1 MIRLFR
7 VYHPTG
13 VLALLFS
20 EIVLTG
26 LCFLLAAYVVLTEDV
41 TTYLRYD
48 NGLARIA
55 IVIAS
60 IILGLH
66 LMDLY
71 TRIQVKSRMRL
82 LQDLCQVF
90 GIALMAQGLISYATP
105 NLKFGRGIMLVGSL
119 LSLIVLFV
127 WRLVYSAYVFSV
139 VGGERIL
146 FVDANPIIQ
155 EIARHILAHPE
166 IGLSIQGY
174 LDDHEAPGAELMGAK
189 VLGPIADLRTVAQEI
204 RPSRIVLGIREHGH
218 RLPIEDLLDLRFAG
232 FTIEDAASTYEAVCR
247 RLSTQ
252 ELRPSELIFSGE
264 GRPRPGSLFLQDFV
278 NLAVAIV
285 GMIVTLPLMILVAIA
300 VKTTSPGP
308 VLSRQPRIGKNGV
321 PFVINKFRS
330 MRADAEQSSGSAWAS
345 HDDPRLTPIGGWL
358 RRLRL
363 DELPLLFNVLWGDL
377 SLVGPRP
384 ERPEVVETLAKRI
397 PYYRQRH
404 CVKPGIT
411 SWAQINRDYGSD
423 MEDAIAK
430 LEYDLY
436 YIKNI
441 SPSLDAYIVFHTL
454 KAILLARGGT
464 EIP

>member
-1 MIRLFR
+1 MIRIFR

-13 VLALLFS
+13 VLALFAS
-20 EIVLTG
+20 EIVLTS
-26 LCFLLAAYVVLTEDV
+26 LCFLLAAYLVLTEDI

-48 NGLARIA
+48 NGLVRIA

-71 TRIQVKSRMRL
+71 ARIQVKSRMRL

-127 WRLVYSAYVFSV
+127 WRLIYSAYVLRV
-139 VGGERIL
+139 VGAERIL
-146 FVDANPIIQ
+146 FVDANPLVRS
-155 EIARHILAHPE
+155 IARHILAHPE

-174 LDDHEAPGAELMGAK
+174 MDDKEAPGADLMGAK
-189 VLGPIADLRTVAQEI
+189 VLGRIADLRSVAQEI
-204 RPSRIVLGIREHGH
+204 RPSRIVLGIREQGDP
-218 RLPIEDLLDLRFAG
+218 LPVEDLLDLRFAG

-252 ELRPSELIFSGE
+252 ELRPGELIFSAD
-264 GRPRPGSLFLQDFV
+264 GRPRPGGLFLQDFV

-285 GMIVTLPLMILVAIA
+285 GMIATLPLMILVAIA
-300 VKTTSPGP
+300 VKITSPGP
-308 VLSRQPRIGKNGV
+308 VLSRQLRIGKNGI

-330 MRADAEQSSGSAWAS
+330 MRADAEHSHGATWGS
-345 HDDPRLTPIGGWL
+345 HDDPRLTSIGGWL

-363 DELPLLFNVLWGDL
+363 DELPLLFNMLRGDV
-377 SLVGPRP
+377 SMVGPRP
-384 ERPEVVETLAKRI
+384 ERPEFVATLAERI
-397 PYYRQRH
+397 PYYGQRH

-411 SWAQINRDYGSD
+411 SWAQLNRDYGD
-423 MEDAIAK
+423 PVEDAIAK

-436 YIKNI
+436 YIKNS

-454 KAILLARGGT
+454 KTMILARGA
-464 EIP
+464 E